1 MSSRPVQSGEELGGG
16 RGAQKTRGGGG
27 APERKRLEGRRVDA
41 DLREDWSHSSS
52 HPETHPARR
61 GEGVRWRGEEVGD

>member
-16 RGAQKTRGGGG
+16 REGGQKTRGGGG

-61 GEGVRWRGEEVGD
+61 GVEG

>member
-1 MSSRPVQSGEELGGG
+1 MGVGVRGGG
-16 RGAQKTRGGGG
+16 WGGAPKTRGGGG

-61 GEGVRWRGEEVGD
+61 GEGGVRWKGEEVGD